1 MPIPANSHYVFRC
14 KTYTTT
20 QEDVYGIDFSLG
32 ASSLSNPPGGIA
44 KATSDRGTWDK
55 FFTFDQILPD
65 DGTTQTATYN
75 VTSINVQTVIQ
86 SGVVTDDTI
95 NWGPEMPVSSDNPGG
110 DDDGGNDAEEQDNL
124 YHRRISSIKNH

>member
-1 MPIPANSHYVFRC
+1 
-14 KTYTTT
+14 
-20 QEDVYGIDFSLG
+20 
-32 ASSLSNPPGGIA
+32 
-44 KATSDRGTWDK
+44 
-55 FFTFDQILPD
+55 
-65 DGTTQTATYN
+65 
-75 VTSINVQTVIQ
+75 VQTVIQ